1 MPLQCKTCGSIPLRS
16 RERKDSFVHTA
27 RTENKV
33 KQTTKRARKV
43 AEQAVNHPTL
53 LVRIHHGK
61 IEDSEFGFV
70 NQATPFS
77 YRIFQPFLGVFSGR
91 YLGMF

>member
-1 MPLQCKTCGSIPLRS
+1 
-16 RERKDSFVHTA
+16 
-27 RTENKV
+27 
-33 KQTTKRARKV
+33 V